1 MTRGIIVQ
9 NCVWHL
15 QIFFASNHLRSIFV
29 FLLRSSMSLI
39 DLSTAGGLKWSS
51 LFQKHNLKLVKHEF
65 QLSSVQLKLLKL
77 PLWTCTAERDRERI
91 WRSRLRERQPG
102 GYWIWLKDCKRN
114 IAHPMKIR
122 QGILLPDGSNYEKE
136 LKKWFLS
143 SDRHPNTS
151 CVPQPRTLSSSMLRF
166 FSRVHS
172 LSRKVKVTR
181 K

>member
-15 QIFFASNHLRSIFV
+15 QIFYASNHLRSIFV

-65 QLSSVQLKLLKL
+65 QLSSVQLKLLKF

-114 IAHPMKIR
+114 IAHPVKIR
-122 QGILLPDGSNYEKE
+122 QRILLPDGSNYEKE
-136 LKKWFLS
+136 LKKIIFKLWPPSQHKLCS
-143 SDRHPNTS
+143 TTPD
-151 CVPQPRTLSSSMLRF
+151 VVLKYVAIF
-166 FSRVHS
+166 FSS
-172 LSRKVKVTR
+172 AFFKSESESNS
-181 K
+181 